1 MIEWLQNNKIYF
13 ETIAATLLSMAIP
26 MNPATRSEGIRPA
39 IPIEGGH
46 LIRFIAATLSERS
59 DAGVF

>member
-1 MIEWLQNNKIYF
+1 
-13 ETIAATLLSMAIP
+13 